1 MHRMWEQYDPDGETG
16 MAIIAEIQ
24 TLVKRLYE
32 QYGTDGTDDET
43 LIADLEALMHELW
56 QKYGPGSD
64 INKDFT
70 VAWRDLLTKYGV
82 DSAAVE
88 DFSDEMNAILEA
100 MWEKYGPGGESRD
113 AMLAEIKSLLGAI
126 GASIGE
132 GDIGQWISTLFITE
146 SQPASNSAPVKAA
159 NMSRS
164 IVSRLSNAAG
174 LQPNDVD
181 ASVTVIT
188 KNEVCL
194 AFVIGE
200 NQQRKAV
207 DGVSVRVRDA
217 TKPDMPLLQYLLDEG
232 SNQLVLQRPTSTNG
246 ITANAIAS
254 VLIANATTASSF
266 DLELTVHDL
275 SATHRVYKG
284 WDGQKWLD
292 IIMHN
297 YAAFGDNPK
306 LTCVVYVD
314 GAGEP
319 YYVNLPYYD
328 QSIANRTTQTISMP
342 LSALVDDPSAHS
354 RARVEVKVVGREDC
368 ALVNNEF
375 TVYLGGNKALRFV
388 TEPEDV
394 TAQEGED
401 VAFAVEAAG
410 GTKPYTYQCHADRS

>member
-188 KNEVCL
+188 KQPQADL
-194 AFVIGE
+194 RGL
-200 NQQRKAV
+200 R
-207 DGVSVRVRDA
+207 GWRGR
-217 TKPDMPLLQYLLDEG
+217 TLLRQ
-232 SNQLVLQRPTSTNG
+232 
-246 ITANAIAS
+246 
-254 VLIANATTASSF
+254 
-266 DLELTVHDL
+266 
-275 SATHRVYKG
+275 
-284 WDGQKWLD
+284 
-292 IIMHN
+292 
-297 YAAFGDNPK
+297 
-306 LTCVVYVD
+306 
-314 GAGEP
+314 
-319 YYVNLPYYD
+319 
-328 QSIANRTTQTISMP
+328 
-342 LSALVDDPSAHS
+342 SALLRPVDRQPHDPDNIYAPEHPVDDPSAHS

-375 TVYLGGNKALRFV
+375 TVYLGGKTVWIPMITVVYRCIWL
-388 TEPEDV
+388 
-394 TAQEGED
+394 
-401 VAFAVEAAG
+401 
-410 GTKPYTYQCHADRS
+410 

>member
-1 MHRMWEQYDPDGETG
+1 

-88 DFSDEMNAILEA
+88 D
-100 MWEKYGPGGESRD
+100 
-113 AMLAEIKSLLGAI
+113 
-126 GASIGE
+126 
-132 GDIGQWISTLFITE
+132 
-146 SQPASNSAPVKAA
+146 
-159 NMSRS
+159 
-164 IVSRLSNAAG
+164 
-174 LQPNDVD
+174 
-181 ASVTVIT
+181 
-188 KNEVCL
+188 EVCL

-232 SNQLVLQRPTSTNG
+232 SNQLVLQRPASANG

-292 IIMHN
+292 IIVHN

-306 LTCVVYVD
+306 LTCAVYVD

-354 RARVEVKVVGREDC
+354 RARVEVKVVGREEC

-375 TVYLGGNKALRFV
+375 TVYLGGKTVWIPVITVVYRCFWL
-388 TEPEDV
+388 
-394 TAQEGED
+394 
-401 VAFAVEAAG
+401 
-410 GTKPYTYQCHADRS
+410 